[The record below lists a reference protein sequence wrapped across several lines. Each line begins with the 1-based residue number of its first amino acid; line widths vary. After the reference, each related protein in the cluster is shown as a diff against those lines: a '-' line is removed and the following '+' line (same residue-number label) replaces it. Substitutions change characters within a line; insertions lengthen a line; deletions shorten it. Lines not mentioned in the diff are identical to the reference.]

1 MKDIIT
7 TMTGK
12 PPIGGVIRWEF
23 PALSPAK
30 RDEMIEAVM
39 KKIKGEDEESKR
51 LQQYFLRAVKPNDP
65 NPKFNPTVEGEFKA
79 ALTLLLKGE

>member
-1 MKDIIT
+1 
-7 TMTGK
+7 
-12 PPIGGVIRWEF
+12 
-23 PALSPAK
+23 
-30 RDEMIEAVM
+30 M